1 MGEMTATDRSAAS
14 ILEVGWAGSALC
26 STRDGPESG
35 DLHVVA
41 PFEGGVLVAVID
53 GLGHGTEAAEASEA
67 AAAVL
72 TADPGAPILRL
83 IERCHEEMRRTRG
96 AVMSLCSFRSQVPV
110 MTWAGVG
117 NVEAELFRASRGGRG
132 GRDVLASRGGVVG
145 YRLPPLRSADVPIS
159 PGDLLVLVTDGV
171 RSNYGAR
178 LALDHSPQELA
189 DAILSRHQKGT
200 DDALVVVAR
209 YLGDAV

>member
-1 MGEMTATDRSAAS
+1 MTAPERAAAP
-14 ILEVGWAGSALC
+14 ILEFGWAGSALC

-53 GLGHGTEAAEASEA
+53 GLGHGTEAAEASRA
-67 AAAVL
+67 AAEVL

-96 AVMSLCSFRSQVPV
+96 AVMSLCSFRSHIPV

-117 NVEAELFRASRGGRG
+117 NVEAELFRGGQG

-145 YRLPPLRSADVPIS
+145 YRLPPLRSADVPVS
-159 PGDLLVLVTDGV
+159 PGDLLILVTDGV

-178 LALDHSPQELA
+178 LPLDRSPQELA

-200 DDALVVVAR
+200 DDALVLVAR